1 MIGFIIIVI
10 VIIIVVSV
18 LKAIFSKP
26 KQYSYS
32 VNVHSDSG
40 VRFWINIDN
49 IVQNQQSVPSL
60 SILNIPFVEDTYS
73 VMDIYMDLGNG
84 RMAKANEKPVVL
96 DKCVSRYFILHQ
108 TNKGTFVLQ
117 PARAFIGQAQVP
129 CCGTNPTQIQHEQYE
144 QPQPSVPQKKQAARK
159 KAPVSKEAAA
169 AQAAAKAAK
178 AAAAAAEKA
187 AKAANAKTKAAK
199 KTTEKAS
206 TKTTKAKTAT
216 KPKAKSAIDEYIEA
230 VNAFYSQ
237 ADKKAAIQNI
247 ISSNKLTATQI
258 KQLVDLMA
266 SQRDILELLEFAY
279 PYCKDKSN
287 YIKTVSILASV
298 ADRNRILEMIG

>member
-10 VIIIVVSV
+10 VIIIVVAV

-32 VNVHSDSG
+32 VNVHSDTG

-96 DKCVSRYFILHQ
+96 NKCVSRYFILHQ

-117 PARAFIGQAQVP
+117 PAKPFVGQAQVP
-129 CCGTNPTQIQHEQYE
+129 CCGTNPTQIQYEQYE
-144 QPQPSVPQKKQAARK
+144 QPQPSVPQKKQPARK

-169 AQAAAKAAK
+169 AQAAANAAK

-187 AKAANAKTKAAK
+187 AKAASEANKKADGFCTDRQFKNILKDLDGHYMDDDKVEIIKKHVAK
-199 KTTEKAS
+199 KNLHVS
-206 TKTTKAKTAT
+206 QL
-216 KPKAKSAIDEYIEA
+216 IEL
-230 VNAFYSQ
+230 V
-237 ADKKAAIQNI
+237 
-247 ISSNKLTATQI
+247 NKLI
-258 KQLVDLMA
+258 YDDSKV
-266 SQRDILELLEFAY
+266 EVLLFAY
-279 PYCKDKSN
+279 PYCNEKRHYRDTLSSLRYSFSKE
-287 YIKTVSILASV
+287 KVE
-298 ADRNRILEMIG
+298 EMITKRKR